1 MSCKRRYTRYT
12 CSEVEWINT
21 KHSYNYYGD
30 AKGGKINQQVINQGS
45 SWIQIPYLL
54 ASLSENVT

>member
-1 MSCKRRYTRYT
+1 MS
-12 CSEVEWINT
+12 

-45 SWIQIPYLL
+45 SWIQIPSLL